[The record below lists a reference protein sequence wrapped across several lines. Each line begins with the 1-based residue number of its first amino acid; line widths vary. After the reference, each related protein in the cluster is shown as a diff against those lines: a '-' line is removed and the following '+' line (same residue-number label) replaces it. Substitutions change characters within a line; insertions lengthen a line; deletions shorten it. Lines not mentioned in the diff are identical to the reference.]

1 MKRPFLS
8 PGCWGSVLAAQASS
22 EACNKCSY
30 KGSCFTYAA
39 EAEPAVMETIQRK
52 LRGWSSDQETVEA
65 ATKKTN
71 RHFAR
76 RKLSAKKFSEVKRS
90 DWVTKRF
97 QDNGIDPTVILSG
110 VNPFDAT
117 AHPIWHDATQL
128 VLTGEPFKA
137 KDVLMDM
144 RPTDLTTASL
154 KSEVSRFITA
164 LVNANV
170 LERKERNIVCL
181 SQ

>member
-1 MKRPFLS
+1 MKRPYLS
-8 PGCWGSVLAAQASS
+8 PGCWGSVLVAQASS
-22 EACNKCSY
+22 ETCEKCPY
-30 KGSCFTYAA
+30 KAPCFTFAA
-39 EAEPAVMETIQRK
+39 EAEPAVMETVQRK
-52 LRGWSSDQETVEA
+52 LRGWSSDQDTVDA
-65 ATKKTN
+65 TTKKVN

-76 RKLSAKKFSEVKRS
+76 RKLSAKKSSEIKRS

-97 QDNGIDPTVILSG
+97 QDHGIDPTVILSG
-110 VNPFDAT
+110 VNPFDSEQ
-117 AHPIWHDATQL
+117 HSIWHDATKL